1 MNFLDTPHKKKS
13 AGLTA
18 ITAVLLIILFFVLG
32 LTYYDPPVSY
42 GMEVNFGALTQT
54 NKNFQ
59 SKIPVESKAQPSRTK
74 ISNKKLN
81 KKVLIPDVFTEEK
94 STLEALKNND
104 IKKEN
109 QLPIENKEN
118 KRESTPVN
126 TKFKISETTK
136 NVVSNLLKNNKEI
149 NDEESEGYD
158 AVKSDQGKIE
168 GDPYSR
174 SYYDSNGINEIENNY
189 GLNGRTLK
197 SNGKVV
203 QDCNQEGT
211 VVVRITV
218 DKKGNVIYAEPGV
231 KGSTNTHPCLMS
243 PAKKTALLHKW
254 YPDDKAPEQQTGFV
268 LIKFKLG
275 E

>member
-1 MNFLDTPHKKKS
+1 MKFLDSPHKKKS
-13 AGLTA
+13 AALTA
-18 ITAVLLIILFFVLG
+18 IMAVLLVILFFVLG
-32 LTYYDPPVSY
+32 LTYYDPPVTY
-42 GMEVNFGALTQT
+42 GMEVNFGALSQR

-59 SKIPVESKAQPSRTK
+59 SKIPTESKPLPSRTK

-81 KKVLIPDVFTEEK
+81 KKVLSPNVLTEEK
-94 STLEALKNND
+94 STVKAPKNNET
-104 IKKEN
+104 KKEN
-109 QLPIENKEN
+109 QLPNENKEN
-118 KRESTPVN
+118 KRELTSVN
-126 TKFKISETTK
+126 IKPKVSEKTK
-136 NVVSNLLKNNKEI
+136 NVVSNLLNNNKEI
-149 NDEESEGYD
+149 YDKKGEGYD
-158 AVKSDQGKIE
+158 GVKLDEGKIE

-174 SYYDSNGINEIENNY
+174 SYYDSNGISEIAKNY

-218 DKKGNVIYAEPGV
+218 NKKGNVIYAEPGV

-254 YPDDKAPEQQTGFV
+254 HPDDKAPELQTGFV
-268 LIKFKLG
+268 LIKFELG

>member
-1 MNFLDTPHKKKS
+1 MKLLDSPHKKKS

-18 ITAVLLIILFFVLG
+18 LTAVLLIILFFVLG

-42 GMEVNFGALTQT
+42 VMEVNFGALTQR

-59 SKIPVESKAQPSRTK
+59 SKIPVESKTQPSSTK

-81 KKVLIPDVFTEEK
+81 KKILSSDVLTEEK
-94 STLEALKNND
+94 STFKALKNND

-109 QLPIENKEN
+109 KLPIENKEN
-118 KRESTPVN
+118 KRESKPVN
-126 TKFKISETTK
+126 KKPKISETTK
-136 NVVSNLLKNNKEI
+136 NIVSNFLKNSKEI
-149 NDEESEGYD
+149 NHKESEENVGI
-158 AVKSDQGKIE
+158 KPDQGKIK

-174 SYYDSNGINEIENNY
+174 SYYDSNGNNEIENNY
-189 GLNGRTLK
+189 GLNGRTLE

-218 DKKGNVIYAEPGV
+218 NKKGNVIYAEPGV

-254 YPDDKAPEQQTGFV
+254 LHDDKAPEQQTGFI